1 MKSIKERWRH
11 RVRIKQRDLTR
22 HTNESASV
30 VIESTIIIQDGL
42 GEKFGIGIQ
51 SVFAFLCGFA
61 VALYYAW
68 QLTLLLL
75 AVIPVMVGIVGFAIS
90 FAPKTN
96 SDAYNAAG
104 SAAQEILG
112 FPPIVLLL

>member
-1 MKSIKERWRH
+1 M
-11 RVRIKQRDLTR
+11 
-22 HTNESASV
+22 
-30 VIESTIIIQDGL
+30 
-42 GEKFGIGIQ
+42 
-51 SVFAFLCGFA
+51 FAFLCGFA

-90 FAPKTN
+90 FAPKNN

-112 FPPIVLLL
+112 IPPIVFFFFELVELCSSYCHDAT